1 MKEKIN
7 ITNYANLI
15 TEALPKG
22 ILLNTNG
29 DKFNSMVIGWGHTVE
44 LKTGISS
51 TTITHPLTAAMTC
64 SSSRSG
70 AMLMLWQLTGDSRI
84 SPDWAN

>member
-7 ITNYANLI
+7 ITEYANLI

-29 DKFNSMVIGWGHTVE
+29 DNVF
-44 LKTGISS
+44 KTGRDI
-51 TTITHPLTAAMTC
+51 
-64 SSSRSG
+64 R
-70 AMLMLWQLTGDSRI
+70 
-84 SPDWAN
+84 